1 MYFISL
7 LQIVCLFI
15 VPIVLLV
22 TGVIPGRFRLLVLG
36 IISAVIAGITIQE
49 RWTLSQL
56 GIRTDNL
63 AQGIIPYLIFTC
75 AGLCVLFVLAKL
87 LGRRPIQTWWKKSH
101 FLYLFL
107 PISVV
112 QEFAFRGFLIPKLE
126 SIITSVV
133 LVIFV
138 NALLFAFLH
147 VIYPHPLINVP
158 LGFLA
163 GIGFT
168 AMYVFYPNLLLVT
181 VSHSVLNFAAVLYSF
196 FSFQEKEHT

>member
-1 MYFISL
+1 MSFTPL
-7 LQIVCLFI
+7 LQITFLFI

-22 TGVIPGRFRLLVLG
+22 TGMIPGRFRLLVLG
-36 IISAVIAGITIQE
+36 IISAVIAGMTIQE

-56 GIRTDNL
+56 GIRIDNF
-63 AQGIIPYLIFTC
+63 GESIIPYVMFTC
-75 AGLCVLFVLAKL
+75 AGLLVIFGAAQFLHRHPVNA
-87 LGRRPIQTWWKKSH
+87 WWTQSH

-107 PISVV
+107 PISIF
-112 QEFAFRGFLIPKLE
+112 QEIAFRGFLIPKLE
-126 SIITSVV
+126 SIIASVV
-133 LVIFV
+133 FVIFV

-147 VIYPHPLINVP
+147 ILYPHPLINVP
-158 LGFLA
+158 FGFLA
-163 GIGFT
+163 GIGFA